1 MAISKISSSSI
12 DPDVSLGDGFFKVD
26 STNNRIG
33 IGTSSPAS
41 SLSFP
46 IGTTPVISQ
55 VAIAG
60 SAHSADNVGSLGLA
74 ISDGGG
80 YSGVFVHNTH
90 DGTFSSQDI
99 RFLTAKG
106 GNSVATERMR
116 IDNSGR
122 VTMPY
127 QPAFQAYLGTS
138 WTHGSGVRLVG
149 GSWGTILNNG
159 SHYNASTRRFTAPV
173 SGMYAFNCTVATVG
187 SAGGFSYLS
196 AELWLNGS
204 RRAIGGWGTGAA
216 SGSYGETTSS
226 YVVSMNAGDY
236 AELACESNKSFNL
249 QGNSSTN
256 GNTLFSGYLI
266 G

>member
-12 DPDVSLGDGFFKVD
+12 DPNVSLGDGFLKVD
-26 STNNRIG
+26 STNNRVG

-116 IDNSGR
+116 IDSAGR

-127 QPAFQAYLGTS
+127 QPAFQAYNPQGQHITGNTEAAFNS
-138 WTHGSGVRLVG
+138 TYVNIG
-149 GSWGTILNNG
+149 G
-159 SHYNASTRRFTAPV
+159 HYNTSTGRFTAPIA
-173 SGMYAFNCTVATVG
+173 GRYAFHFDGLFDNLNNHHISMRKNGIQFDG
-187 SAGGFSYLS
+187 SEGYSDGTNVCISKSMVWNLAAGDYVSIFVD
-196 AELWLNGS
+196 
-204 RRAIGGWGTGAA
+204 
-216 SGSYGETTSS
+216 TTSS
-226 YVVSMNAGDY
+226 RIHQRYG
-236 AELACESNKSFNL
+236 SFC
-249 QGNSSTN
+249 
-256 GNTLFSGYLI
+256 GYLL